1 MVLILIA
8 VTVRAVCVFEYGVIP
23 NGAYTFNSHNVFVPP
38 FEYGVIP
45 NGAYT
50 SECFR

>member
-1 MVLILIA
+1 MRSLG
-8 VTVRAVCVFEYGVIP
+8 FEYGVIP
-23 NGAYTFNSHNVFVPP
+23 NGAYTRDKTCYTEDT